1 MRIARFSDEIGS
13 VPRAGLV
20 VGQEVLDLESIGE
33 DQDTIAL
40 LELDG
45 EARTR
50 LEDRAGRTA
59 RRLALDA
66 VRLHAPIARPPKFL
80 AVGYNMPAHV
90 AELDFDAARPE
101 LQRMAEVQRATQQ
114 GFPAPRFPTV
124 FNKQSSCV
132 VGPRDDIWI
141 PRDSR
146 LVDYEGEVAIVI
158 GRRARRLD
166 EAEAMASVAGYLVC
180 NDVSVRDWQ
189 FDTPT
194 VWLGK
199 SFETHGPLGPW
210 VTTVE
215 EIEDPAM
222 LEIRT
227 WVNGDERQHGTL
239 ADLITPIPQ
248 IVSLMSQVCTL
259 EPGDIIATGSPAGI
273 GLIDGRF
280 LRADDLVR
288 IEVSGLGALENR
300 VVAEPAVNGYAPSG
314 R

>member
-1 MRIARFSDEIGS
+1 MRIARFSNGS
-13 VPRAGLV
+13 GNAPRAGLV
-20 VGQEVLDLESIGE
+20 VGEEVLDLESIGE
-33 DQDTIAL
+33 DRDTIAL
-40 LELDG
+40 LALDG
-45 EARTR
+45 EARMR
-50 LEDRAGRTA
+50 LEDGADRSA
-59 RRLALDA
+59 RRLALGA

-90 AELDFDAARPE
+90 AELDLDITRPE
-101 LQRMAEVQRATQQ
+101 LQRMADVHRATQQ

-132 VGPRDDIWI
+132 VGPGDDIWI
-141 PRDSR
+141 PSDSE

-166 EAEAMASVAGYLVC
+166 EAEAMAAVAGYLVC

-210 VTTVE
+210 VTTAE
-215 EIEDPAM
+215 EIEDPGA

-227 WVNGDERQHGTL
+227 WVNGDERQRGVL
-239 ADLITPIPQ
+239 ADLITPNTR

-259 EPGDIIATGSPAGI
+259 EPGDVIATGSPAGI

-288 IEVSGLGALENR
+288 IEVGGLGALENR
-300 VVAEPAVNGYAPSG
+300 VVAEPATNGYAPNG